1 MLFNRK
7 VIISTIILATGHMNV
22 FTIFETLFNDFINYI
37 LFNKTFL
44 KMIKEISCFITNK
57 YCQGNLTVRFLVD
70 WVTRSKL
77 SSLKATS
84 CLKEA
89 RMKFLKKLI
98 IKLRLILMLKYG
110 KIKKLS
116 PTFTK
121 DN

>member
-1 MLFNRK
+1 MFFNRK

-22 FTIFETLFNDFINYI
+22 FTISETLFNDFINYI

-57 YCQGNLTVRFLVD
+57 YCQGNLMVRFLVD

-89 RMKFLKKLI
+89 RMKFITKLI
-98 IKLRLILMLKYG
+98 IKLRLVLMLKYG